1 MATLTVSHY
10 LYLTKEQ
17 RYGLNEGEDINIVGI
32 CVPVWFSK
40 GNTSE
45 PAQEIFCKYKI
56 QNPRQSV
63 NIKQTDDGFTIIMPN
78 LEADDSVNE
87 ELMKTAQNKIG
98 TSESLLDLADG
109 GKEFCEFRLYQK
121 LQVNDELHHLI
132 HYIDIRP
139 IEVLTKTIN

>member
-17 RYGLNEGEDINIVGI
+17 RYSLNEGKDIDVVGI

-56 QNPRQSV
+56 QNPRQGD

-78 LEADDSVNE
+78 
-87 ELMKTAQNKIG
+87 
-98 TSESLLDLADG
+98 
-109 GKEFCEFRLYQK
+109 
-121 LQVNDELHHLI
+121 
-132 HYIDIRP
+132 
-139 IEVLTKTIN
+139 